1 MIERDETLTHS
12 TFLIRFSTRHT
23 QTHII
28 KQKEKQT
35 VT

>member
-12 TFLIRFSTRHT
+12 TFLIRFPTTHT
-23 QTHII
+23 HTI